1 MRTWKDRIA
10 QNYRCAECGG
20 HVKKMNCAPI
30 VKGDILTME
39 CIRCG
44 ASGSRKW
51 KLGWAQ
57 NGGSYTKVRG
67 DVEKAEV

>member
-1 MRTWKDRIA
+1 MRQWKDRIEH
-10 QNYRCAECGG
+10 NYRCAKCGG

-30 VKGDILTME
+30 VKGSVLTME

-51 KLGWAQ
+51 KLGRAK
-57 NGGSYTKVRG
+57 NGDGLTNVRG
-67 DVEKAEV
+67 DIEKIEE